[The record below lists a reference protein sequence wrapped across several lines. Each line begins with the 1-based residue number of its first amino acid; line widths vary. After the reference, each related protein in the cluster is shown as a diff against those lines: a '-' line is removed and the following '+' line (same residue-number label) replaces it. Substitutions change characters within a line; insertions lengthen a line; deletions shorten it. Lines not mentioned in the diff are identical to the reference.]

1 VAVDGRGAP
10 ACRVETGRFDADDR
24 ELLLPSERF
33 VLDAPA
39 VPDEVRDRLLT

>member
-24 ELLLPSERF
+24 EMLLPSARF
-33 VLDAPA
+33 VLDVPA
-39 VPDEVRDRLLT
+39 APDEVRDRLLT